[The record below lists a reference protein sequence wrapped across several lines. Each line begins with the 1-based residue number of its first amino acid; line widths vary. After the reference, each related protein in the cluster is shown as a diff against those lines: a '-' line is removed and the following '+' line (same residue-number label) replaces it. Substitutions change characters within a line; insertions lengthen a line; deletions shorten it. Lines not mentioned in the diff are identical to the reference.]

1 LSGVSAQTTPTK
13 PPERTAA
20 ARIARVLQLDR
31 GRIRTL
37 LLAAGVA
44 FGRPTWT
51 SLAVGAAVVLPGA
64 ALHLWT
70 KGCLRIGA
78 EVTTS
83 GPYRFTRNPFYLAT
97 LVVDVGVCVVAAN
110 PWIAAAYLPLWFV
123 VHGLTI
129 RSEERVLTEFF
140 GARYES
146 YRAKVPRFF
155 PWKGRASGL
164 PESTGFTWRN
174 PQLVDGVEYARLVRT
189 FAAPL
194 TVFVGARIVERRTA
208 FFDAPDAGE
217 LACAAAF
224 VALCVVDRALVL
236 RSRRRKAAARGAAI
250 GRPAVGRGDL

>member
-1 LSGVSAQTTPTK
+1 MSETTGPTT
-13 PPERTAA
+13 RSRG

-37 LLAAGVA
+37 LIVAGVL

-70 KGCLRIGA
+70 KGCLRIGE

-83 GPYRFTRNPFYLAT
+83 GPYRWTRNPFYLAT
-97 LVVDVGVCVVAAN
+97 LVVDVGVCVVAWN

-129 RSEERVLTEFF
+129 RREERLLTDAF
-140 GARYES
+140 GERYAA
-146 YRAKVPRFF
+146 YRAKVPRLL

-164 PESTGFTWRN
+164 PESSGFTWSN
-174 PQLVDGVEYARLVRT
+174 PQLVNGVEYARLVRT
-189 FAAPL
+189 FMAPL
-194 TVFVGARIVERRTA
+194 IVFLAAGAWRLHEGEVVIRWPPSESAPESTVANALLGWLVALFAVER
-208 FFDAPDAGE
+208 
-217 LACAAAF
+217 L
-224 VALCVVDRALVL
+224 LVL
-236 RSRRRKAAARGAAI
+236 RSRRRKARAAA
-250 GRPAVGRGDL
+250 